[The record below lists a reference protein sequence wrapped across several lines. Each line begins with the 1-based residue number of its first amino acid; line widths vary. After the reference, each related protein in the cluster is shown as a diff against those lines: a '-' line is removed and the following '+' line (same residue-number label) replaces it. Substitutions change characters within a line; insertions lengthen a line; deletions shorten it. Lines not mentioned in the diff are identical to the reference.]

1 MKQKVSLSGKI
12 RTASALI
19 VVFLL
24 VLATNLID
32 RNHFDIIQK
41 SMTTVYED
49 RLVAKEYIYKIS
61 RQLQTKRNA
70 INSSS
75 YEDLYS
81 LRTQVNDSID
91 QLINKFSET
100 KLTETEALRLDQLK
114 NRIRQLSDYEKNL
127 LDGKP
132 TDKRS
137 ELVDQM
143 DRYYSEVLDELDVL
157 AEIQIEEGKRE
168 TMNSGRAID
177 SSNFISRLEIGALI
191 LLGLMIQLVIFLKPR
206 T

>member
-1 MKQKVSLSGKI
+1 MKRRLSLSGKI
-12 RTASALI
+12 RTAAALI

-32 RNHFDIIQK
+32 RSHFEIVQK

-61 RQLQTKRNA
+61 RQLQIKRNA
-70 INSSS
+70 INSDSH
-75 YEDLYS
+75 EDFHS
-81 LRTQVNDSID
+81 LRIQVNDSID

-100 KLTETEALRLDQLK
+100 RLTETEALRLDNLK
-114 NRIRQLSDYEKNL
+114 SSIRQLSDYEKSNFN
-127 LDGKP
+127 GEPINK
-132 TDKRS
+132 
-137 ELVDQM
+137 ELELIDQM
-143 DRYYSEVLDELDVL
+143 DRYYSEVLVELDVL
-157 AEIQIEEGKRE
+157 AEIQIAEGKRE

-191 LLGLMIQLVIFLKPR
+191 LLGLMIQFVIFLKPR

>member
-114 NRIRQLSDYEKNL
+114 NRIRQLSDYEKNH

-132 TDKRS
+132 IDKRS